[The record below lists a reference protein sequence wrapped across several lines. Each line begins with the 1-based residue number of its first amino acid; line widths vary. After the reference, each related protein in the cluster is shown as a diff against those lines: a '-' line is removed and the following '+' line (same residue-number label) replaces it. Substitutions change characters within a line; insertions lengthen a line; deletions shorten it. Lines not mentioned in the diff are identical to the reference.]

1 MSSEYQLI
9 VLPPL
14 LLNPSLHSSDLSS
27 STSPFLLLLFPFTLC
42 SNKQLVNVIKALAE
56 KKSCTAAQIALAW
69 ILAQDISVLPI
80 PGTRRVKYLEENV
93 ASASIEL
100 TKEEVE
106 ELNEYINKFTPKG
119 LRYDHPMIVAF

>member
-1 MSSEYQLI
+1 MSTYS
-9 VLPPL
+9 PPL
-14 LLNPSLHSSDLSS
+14 LLNPSPHSSDLSF
-27 STSPFLLLLFPFTLC
+27 STSPFLLLLFESTLC

-80 PGTRRVKYLEENV
+80 PGTRRVNYLEENV

-106 ELNEYINKFTPKG
+106 ELNEYIHKFTPKG